1 MDERWSHVEIIDGVS
16 NIGPIRNYTSEI
28 SLSRRDRMIREI
40 FCDSGYRLLR
50 RRGSGIVDSH
60 PDEQRIG
67 GEKDVLVQRNPV
79 LSDNAHNSRD
89 FKRGEN
95 LTVGDSIMFLDA
107 RLSRKQ
113 QA

>member
-1 MDERWSHVEIIDGVS
+1 
-16 NIGPIRNYTSEI
+16 
-28 SLSRRDRMIREI
+28 
-40 FCDSGYRLLR
+40 
-50 RRGSGIVDSH
+50 
-60 PDEQRIG
+60 
-67 GEKDVLVQRNPV
+67 VQRNPV